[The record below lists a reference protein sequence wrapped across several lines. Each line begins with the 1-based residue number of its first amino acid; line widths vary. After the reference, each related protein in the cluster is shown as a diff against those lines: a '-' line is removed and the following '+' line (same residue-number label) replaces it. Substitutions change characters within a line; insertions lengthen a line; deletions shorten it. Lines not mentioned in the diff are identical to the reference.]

1 MRGIIPYC
9 EHIGISLHQF
19 AMHYR
24 AVTIPDG
31 LKPVDKDFLIS
42 IFEALFLLFDLSGPP
57 PNSDVRTA
65 WAKARARCEEIRE
78 YRNVADL
85 LYPPG
90 QQEVDSR
97 NQKHTHRASTE
108 GPGMQEFRPRY
119 RDFAAEPAY
128 QRAAEERRTANFL
141 AQNDATPSSIPM
153 PPPPP
158 NVVPPPID
166 VQPGWQPP
174 PPKHPPPQ
182 EMMASVYWGVPPHEV
197 DITGGSR
204 YGFRNVERGSRM

>member
-9 EHIGISLHQF
+9 EHIDISLHQF

-24 AVTIPDG
+24 AITIPDG

-57 PNSDVRTA
+57 PSSDIRTA
-65 WAKARARCEEIRE
+65 WAKARARCEEIAE
-78 YRNVADL
+78 DRNVADL
-85 LYPPG
+85 IYPPE
-90 QQEVDSR
+90 QQHIDSR
-97 NQKHTHRASTE
+97 DQQHTHRASTQ
-108 GPGMQEFRPRY
+108 GPGVQGYRPRH
-119 RDFAAEPAY
+119 RDFAAEASY
-128 QRAAEERRTANFL
+128 QRAAEEQRTADFL
-141 AQNDATPSSIPM
+141 ATNEATPTRIPT

-158 NVVPPPID
+158 D
-166 VQPGWQPP
+166 VEPGWQPP

-197 DITGGSR
+197 DMTGGSR
-204 YGFRNVERGSRM
+204 YGFRHVERNSRM